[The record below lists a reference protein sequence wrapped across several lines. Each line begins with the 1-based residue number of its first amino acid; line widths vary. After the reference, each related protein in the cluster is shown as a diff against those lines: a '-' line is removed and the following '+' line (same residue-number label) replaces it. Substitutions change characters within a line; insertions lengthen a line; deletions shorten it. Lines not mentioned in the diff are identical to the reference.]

1 MNKTV
6 VTSVAIITLGVS
18 VVSLSLG
25 LGYLYYLGKT
35 LEIKANSGKTETRDR
50 LTVCIDTV
58 MSRAIE
64 GNKPIEAENARH
76 ICG

>member
-6 VTSVAIITLGVS
+6 VTPVAIVTLGVS
-18 VVSLSLG
+18 V
-25 LGYLYYLGKT
+25 
-35 LEIKANSGKTETRDR
+35 
-50 LTVCIDTV
+50 DTV
-58 MSRAIE
+58 MIRAIE